1 MKPMKKLTALALAC
15 ALGLSACAGP
25 GDASSHSAP
34 RQDFTSVPPGAGSTQ
49 EGAPAQAMRYRSMW
63 FSYLEWPMLDTSSA
77 EAFTASVDTVLDHCV
92 SLGLNCI
99 TVQVRPFADA
109 TYESEL
115 FPWSHVVTGT
125 QGQAP
130 GFDPLEIF
138 IARAHEKGLAF
149 EAWVNPYRVRL
160 NETRPP
166 NVAENSL
173 ENTHP
178 EWVKQAAGGA
188 YLEPSNP
195 DVQAYICKGVE
206 EIVKNYA
213 VDGIQFD
220 DYFYP
225 TTDEAFDAQEYAGL
239 GGGLSLAEW
248 RRQNVNTL
256 VKSVYDTVHAAAA
269 EAGRTVVFGISPQ
282 GNNDNNYNTQ
292 YSDVGLWL
300 STPGYVDYVMPRCI
314 GATISAC
321 KAGRTGLPLK
331 TLWRNGWP
339 CRAAKAW
346 RLPLAWAH
354 GALARAMAPALRRRS
369 GRAATTLPICWAR
382 WRAPGR
388 TATRCTAM
396 PACLI
401 TPNMPSWP
409 RRRPRPCASGP
420 RAEAAPTARPRKRP
434 ASKGARWRRQ
444 AVPRPYGGAEAGGCK
459 FVF

>member
-25 GDASSHSAP
+25 GGASSHSAP

-109 TYESEL
+109 TYESGL

-225 TTDEAFDAQEYAGL
+225 SEDPAFDEGAYNAYVESVSRSGKPL
-239 GGGLSLAEW
+239 ELLEW
-248 RRQNVNTL
+248 RQANINAMVSLTYSEI
-256 VKSVYDTVHAAAA
+256 KSVNPDVQ
-269 EAGRTVVFGISPQ
+269 FGISPQ
-282 GNNDNNYNTQ
+282 VNVSNDLKMGA
-292 YSDVGLWL
+292 DVESWC
-300 STPGYVDYVMPRCI
+300 SVRGYVDYICPQLYVNFENPVLPYDVAAEQWREMTTDPNVKLYF
-314 GATISAC
+314 GLAVY
-321 KAGRTGLPLK
+321 KAGSDADGGTWK
-331 TLWRNGWP
+331 
-339 CRAAKAW
+339 KADNI
-346 RLPLAWAH
+346 LAQQV
-354 GALARAMAPALRRRS
+354 AL
-369 GRAATTLPICWAR
+369 GRQVKCDGFMFYSCEYLDHDQ
-382 WRAPGR
+382 
-388 TATRCTAM
+388 TRKEM
-396 PACLI
+396 E
-401 TPNMPSWP
+401 NVM
-409 RRRPRPCASGP
+409 
-420 RAEAAPTARPRKRP
+420 K
-434 ASKGARWRRQ
+434 Q
-444 AVPRPYGGAEAGGCK
+444 FAG
-459 FVF
+459 

>member
-25 GDASSHSAP
+25 GGASSHSAP

-225 TTDEAFDAQEYAGL
+225 SEDPAFDEGAYNAYVESVSRSGKPL
-239 GGGLSLAEW
+239 ELLEW
-248 RRQNVNTL
+248 RQANINAMVSLTYSEI
-256 VKSVYDTVHAAAA
+256 KSVNPDVQ
-269 EAGRTVVFGISPQ
+269 FGISPQ
-282 GNNDNNYNTQ
+282 VNVSNDLKMGA
-292 YSDVGLWL
+292 DVESWC
-300 STPGYVDYVMPRCI
+300 SVRGYVDYICPQLYVNFENPVLPYDVAAEQWREMTTDPNVKLYF
-314 GATISAC
+314 GLAVY
-321 KAGRTGLPLK
+321 KAGSDADGGTWK
-331 TLWRNGWP
+331 
-339 CRAAKAW
+339 KADNI
-346 RLPLAWAH
+346 LAQQV
-354 GALARAMAPALRRRS
+354 AL
-369 GRAATTLPICWAR
+369 GRQVKCDGFMFYSCEYLDHDQ
-382 WRAPGR
+382 
-388 TATRCTAM
+388 TRKEM
-396 PACLI
+396 E
-401 TPNMPSWP
+401 NVM
-409 RRRPRPCASGP
+409 
-420 RAEAAPTARPRKRP
+420 K
-434 ASKGARWRRQ
+434 Q
-444 AVPRPYGGAEAGGCK
+444 FAG
-459 FVF
+459 

>member
-1 MKPMKKLTALALAC
+1 MKPMKKLT

-25 GDASSHSAP
+25 GGASSHSAP

-109 TYESEL
+109 TYESGL

-225 TTDEAFDAQEYAGL
+225 F
-239 GGGLSLAEW
+239 
-248 RRQNVNTL
+248 NVNSTDVTL
-256 VKSVYDTVHAAAA
+256 DQAAYQQSGSTLSIGAWRTQNINSLVSSVYKMIKETKPN
-269 EAGRTVVFGISPQ
+269 VVFGISPQ
-282 GNNDNNYNTQ
+282 GNITNDLNAGA
-292 YSDVGLWL
+292 DVYTWC
-300 STPGYVDYVMPRCI
+300 SQPGYIDYICPQIYWTYDHPTAPFETLAKKWKSLVTADNVKMYI
-314 GATISAC
+314 GLALY
-321 KAGRTGLPLK
+321 KAGTDS
-331 TLWRNGWP
+331 NGWEKADNIIAQQIQTTRSLDCDGFMLYSWAYLDNP
-339 CRAAKAW
+339 QTAKE
-346 RLPLAWAH
+346 
-354 GALARAMAPALRRRS
+354 MANVKKLLN
-369 GRAATTLPICWAR
+369 G
-382 WRAPGR
+382 
-388 TATRCTAM
+388 
-396 PACLI
+396 
-401 TPNMPSWP
+401 
-409 RRRPRPCASGP
+409 
-420 RAEAAPTARPRKRP
+420 
-434 ASKGARWRRQ
+434 
-444 AVPRPYGGAEAGGCK
+444 
-459 FVF
+459 

>member
-25 GDASSHSAP
+25 GGASSHSAP

-225 TTDEAFDAQEYAGL
+225 SEDPAFDEGAYNAYVESVSRSGKPL
-239 GGGLSLAEW
+239 ELLEW
-248 RRQNVNTL
+248 RQANINAMVSLTYSEI
-256 VKSVYDTVHAAAA
+256 KSVNPDVQ
-269 EAGRTVVFGISPQ
+269 FGISPQ
-282 GNNDNNYNTQ
+282 VNVSNDLKMGA
-292 YSDVGLWL
+292 DVESWC
-300 STPGYVDYVMPRCI
+300 SVRGYVDYICPQLYVNFENPVLPYDVAAEQWREMTTDPNVKLYF
-314 GATISAC
+314 GLAVY
-321 KAGRTGLPLK
+321 KAGSDADGGTWK
-331 TLWRNGWP
+331 
-339 CRAAKAW
+339 KADNI
-346 RLPLAWAH
+346 LAQQVV
-354 GALARAMAPALRRRS
+354 L
-369 GRAATTLPICWAR
+369 GRQVKCDGFMFYSCEYLDHDQ
-382 WRAPGR
+382 
-388 TATRCTAM
+388 TRKEM
-396 PACLI
+396 E
-401 TPNMPSWP
+401 NVM
-409 RRRPRPCASGP
+409 
-420 RAEAAPTARPRKRP
+420 K
-434 ASKGARWRRQ
+434 Q
-444 AVPRPYGGAEAGGCK
+444 FAG
-459 FVF
+459 

>member
-25 GDASSHSAP
+25 GGASSHSAP

-109 TYESEL
+109 TYESGL

-220 DYFYP
+220 DYFYR

-282 GNNDNNYNTQ
+282 GNNDNN
-292 YSDVGLWL
+292 
-300 STPGYVDYVMPRCI
+300 
-314 GATISAC
+314 
-321 KAGRTGLPLK
+321 
-331 TLWRNGWP
+331 
-339 CRAAKAW
+339 
-346 RLPLAWAH
+346 
-354 GALARAMAPALRRRS
+354 
-369 GRAATTLPICWAR
+369 
-382 WRAPGR
+382 
-388 TATRCTAM
+388 
-396 PACLI
+396 
-401 TPNMPSWP
+401 
-409 RRRPRPCASGP
+409 
-420 RAEAAPTARPRKRP
+420 
-434 ASKGARWRRQ
+434 
-444 AVPRPYGGAEAGGCK
+444 
-459 FVF
+459 

>member
-225 TTDEAFDAQEYAGL
+225 SEDPAFDEGAYNAYVESVSRSGKPL
-239 GGGLSLAEW
+239 ELLEW
-248 RRQNVNTL
+248 RQANINAMVSLTYSEI
-256 VKSVYDTVHAAAA
+256 KSVNPDVQ
-269 EAGRTVVFGISPQ
+269 FGISPQ
-282 GNNDNNYNTQ
+282 VNVSNDLKMGA
-292 YSDVGLWL
+292 DVESWC
-300 STPGYVDYVMPRCI
+300 SVRGYVDYICPQLYVNFENPVLPYDVAAEQWREMTTDPNVKLYF
-314 GATISAC
+314 GLAVY
-321 KAGRTGLPLK
+321 KAGSDADGGTWK
-331 TLWRNGWP
+331 
-339 CRAAKAW
+339 KADNI
-346 RLPLAWAH
+346 LAQQVV
-354 GALARAMAPALRRRS
+354 L
-369 GRAATTLPICWAR
+369 GRQVKCDGFMFYSCEYLDHDQ
-382 WRAPGR
+382 
-388 TATRCTAM
+388 TRKEM
-396 PACLI
+396 E
-401 TPNMPSWP
+401 NVM
-409 RRRPRPCASGP
+409 
-420 RAEAAPTARPRKRP
+420 K
-434 ASKGARWRRQ
+434 Q
-444 AVPRPYGGAEAGGCK
+444 FAG
-459 FVF
+459 